1 MHLLQ
6 GQRDPKPSGAPGE
19 KHIAKQRCPDTLQ
32 KCSDRDTSCLHAPQ
46 QHSVLGDGF
55 IPPPA
60 FTSGEAFAGIGGE
73 EETTAGRDLQRTDP
87 QRQSNCNA
95 LELYRNVNSDP
106 FSIPTKDFRN
116 ILRGCSV
123 SE

>member
-1 MHLLQ
+1 MQDATIARGEDLTSNVRGDEDTLSMHLLQ

-46 QHSVLGDGF
+46 QHSVPGDGF

-60 FTSGEAFAGIGGE
+60 FTSGEAFATGFLGAGIGGN
-73 EETTAGRDLQRTDP
+73 TTT
-87 QRQSNCNA
+87 
-95 LELYRNVNSDP
+95 
-106 FSIPTKDFRN
+106 
-116 ILRGCSV
+116 
-123 SE
+123 